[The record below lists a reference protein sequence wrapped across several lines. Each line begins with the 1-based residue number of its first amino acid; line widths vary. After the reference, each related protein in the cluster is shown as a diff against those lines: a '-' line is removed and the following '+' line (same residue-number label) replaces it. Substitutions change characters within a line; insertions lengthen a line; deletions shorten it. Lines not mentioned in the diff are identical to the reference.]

1 MEREGRTRGT
11 QNGQEGGSM
20 KKAGMALLLAGVLL
34 VGLSPAPMAF
44 ANGDHGKEG
53 NEEFTKHFNKS
64 LFQIGEDRVFT
75 IEILPDD
82 SEYNIGKN
90 VVGIA
95 VHDEEDRD
103 VTGAKISVVLKDR
116 QTGRPAPGD
125 ARVREKGGGLY
136 LVSGLDLTQEG
147 RFELKVTA
155 KKGKK
160 EDSATFLLPE
170 AWDDVR
176 PKGKYSP

>member
-1 MEREGRTRGT
+1 
-11 QNGQEGGSM
+11 M
-20 KKAGMALLLAGVLL
+20 KKAGMALLVAGVLL
-34 VGLSPAPMAF
+34 VGLSPARMAF
-44 ANGDHGKEG
+44 ANGKHGED
-53 NEEFTKHFNKS
+53 ESREFTKHFNKS
-64 LFQIGEDRVFT
+64 LFQVGEARLFS
-75 IEILPDD
+75 IEILPDE
-82 SEYNIGKN
+82 SEYKIGKD

-103 VTGAKISVVLKDR
+103 VTGAKISVILKDR
-116 QTGRPAPGD
+116 QTGQPAPGA

-155 KKGKK
+155 KKGTK
-160 EDSATFLLPE
+160 EDSAAFLLPE

-176 PKGKYSP
+176 PKGKYAP